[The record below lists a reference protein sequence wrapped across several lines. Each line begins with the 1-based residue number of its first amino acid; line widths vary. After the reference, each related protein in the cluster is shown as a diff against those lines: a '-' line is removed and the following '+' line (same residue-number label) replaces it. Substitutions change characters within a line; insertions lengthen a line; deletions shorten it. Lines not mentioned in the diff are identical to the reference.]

1 MERDFENQSPE
12 DFAPPANSQAAAETG
27 VGTVVEPSERQIPD
41 SAAAEMDAADSSSAD
56 TEPTADQLA
65 AETTEAIEITG
76 SAEYADAA
84 DASSAAVSAELLD
97 AASDPFV
104 GRWNQL
110 ISKTNWEKGK
120 IIVDWR
126 QNLIDQQ
133 APVTEYS
140 DEAWVRRVGGVT
152 APHVGR
158 LRRVHE
164 AFGDQYATY
173 PGLYWSH
180 FLAALDWDDAP
191 LWLEGAMRSG
201 WSVSQMRDA
210 RWQASGAAEA
220 DAPQAADI
228 ISADTDEDVVMPAQG
243 GGSEGRF
250 DKEPDGVTA
259 GPLPEGPDFGE
270 LPDAD
275 NIGDGAADEDRDNL
289 EGPSAQSLV
298 QPFAGLPELPADL
311 SEALEMFK
319 LAIIRHKVGSWS
331 EVAPEVVHQA
341 LDGLKLLINSRAE

>member
-12 DFAPPANSQAAAETG
+12 DFAPPINSAAAAETG
-27 VGTVVEPSERQIPD
+27 VETVVEPTDQQSTDTTAAEVDAVAPQTLETEQ
-41 SAAAEMDAADSSSAD
+41 AAAEMNSETADVTEIADAAESS
-56 TEPTADQLA
+56 
-65 AETTEAIEITG
+65 
-76 SAEYADAA
+76 DAA
-84 DASSAAVSAELLD
+84 DASSSAVSTELLD

-126 QNLIDQQ
+126 QNLIEQQ
-133 APVTEYS
+133 AAVTEYS

-201 WSVSQMRDA
+201 WSVSQMREA

-270 LPDAD
+270 QPDAD
-275 NIGDGAADEDRDNL
+275 NIGDAAAEEDRDNL

-311 SEALEMFK
+311 SEALEMYK